1 MPVIDD
7 LTVRINMKGGKD
19 SVSTMKQLKVT
30 TLAAKT
36 AILAAVVGLA
46 KMSQEARRL
55 AMNMDVFEKA
65 TGLSSK
71 VLERMSFKAAS
82 AGISLDNY
90 GDTLQRIQ
98 QMTMDI
104 ARGQGNI
111 APFQLHGIGV
121 NKDPIKVMD
130 QISRR
135 LKQLQRDPA
144 RAAQLAQDFGLS
156 NEMMYALMQGQ
167 TEELE
172 EQWLLKAK
180 DKDALVKLNREWY
193 KLWWYTKQ
201 IGIISQGFLAHTAL
215 PIVKA
220 TTKLVKALGEILF
233 AASEWYSRTAWIK
246 DFMTAIAIITAG
258 ILIYLHPIIAS
269 IILIAIALEDVWGY
283 FHGEKSI
290 TGGLIEWI
298 KSGKILKDI
307 FMTIA
312 EVLRSISKFF
322 FGSKATKKIFDFFG
336 GKDATS
342 GAQVGFANNLKSLLP
357 DFSDF
362 APIGITGVPGGL
374 SVTQH
379 NVANFISRG
388 AKEDAEAAGAFA
400 SEAAAVDNSAMQNPE
415 LSRGNAGLGVYK
427 LQED

>member
-1 MPVIDD
+1 MPVIND

-19 SVSTMKQLKVT
+19 SVSAMKQLKVT

-36 AILAAVVGLA
+36 AALAAVVAFA
-46 KMSQEARRL
+46 KMSQEARKL
-55 AMNMDVFEKA
+55 AMNMDVFEKT

-121 NKDPIKVMD
+121 SKDPIKVMD
-130 QISRR
+130 QISAK
-135 LKQLQRDPA
+135 LKSLQGNPA

-180 DKDALVKLNREWY
+180 DKEALVQLNREWY
-193 KLWWYTKQ
+193 KLWWYAKQ
-201 IGIISQGFLAHTAL
+201 IGIRSQGFLAHVAL
-215 PIVKA
+215 PIVKIA
-220 TTKLVKALGEILF
+220 ARLVKTFGEILF
-233 AASEWYSRTAWIK
+233 AVSDWYSKTAWIK
-246 DFMTAIAIITAG
+246 DFMTAIAIIAAG
-258 ILIYLHPIIAS
+258 ILIYLHPIIAT
-269 IILIAIALEDVWGY
+269 LALVAIALEDVWGY
-283 FHGEKSI
+283 FHGKDSI

-298 KSGKILKDI
+298 KSGEILKDI

-312 EVLRSISKFF
+312 EVIRGISK
-322 FGSKATKKIFDFFG
+322 GVIGAKWTKKIFDFFG
-336 GKDATS
+336 GKDES
-342 GAQVGFANNLKSLLP
+342 GAKVGFGTNLKSLLP
-357 DFSDF
+357 SFTDF
-362 APIGITGVPGGL
+362 APLGIAGAAGGMTL
-374 SVTQH
+374 TQH

-388 AKEDAEAAGAFA
+388 AREDAEAAGAFA
-400 SEAAAVDNSAMQNPE
+400 SEAAAVDSSAMQNPE

-427 LQED
+427 LPEE

>member
-7 LTVRINMKGGKD
+7 LTVRINMKGGKE

-30 TLAAKT
+30 TLAVKT
-36 AILAAVVGLA
+36 AALAAVVAFA
-46 KMSQEARRL
+46 KMSQEARKL
-55 AMNMDVFEKA
+55 AMNMDVFEKT

-121 NKDPIKVMD
+121 SKDPIKVMD
-130 QISRR
+130 QISRK
-135 LKQLQRDPA
+135 LKALQGDPA

-172 EQWLLKAK
+172 EQWLLKEK
-180 DKDALVKLNREWY
+180 DKDVLVQLNREWY
-193 KLWWYTKQ
+193 KLWWYAKQ
-201 IGIISQGFLAHTAL
+201 IGIRSQGFLAHIAL
-215 PIVKA
+215 PIVKTA
-220 TTKLVKALGEILF
+220 AKLVKMFGEILF
-233 AASEWYSRTAWIK
+233 AVSDWFSRTAWIK
-246 DFMTAIAIITAG
+246 DFLIAISIIVGG
-258 ILIYLHPIIAS
+258 ILAALHPIIAA
-269 IILIAIALEDVWGY
+269 IALVAIALEDIWGY

-290 TGGLIEWI
+290 TGALIEWI
-298 KSGKILKDI
+298 KSGQILKDI

-312 EVLRSISKFF
+312 KVLQFIFSIGEKSMPKVL
-322 FGSKATKKIFDFFG
+322 DFYG
-336 GKDATS
+336 GKDAKT
-342 GAQVGFANNLKSLLP
+342 GAYVGFGNNAKSLLP
-357 DFSDF
+357 NFGSF
-362 APIGITGVPGGL
+362 APLGIAGASGGMTL
-374 SVTQH
+374 TQH

-400 SEAAAVDNSAMQNPE
+400 SEAAAVDSSAMQNPE
-415 LSRGNAGLGVYK
+415 LSRGNTGLGVYK
-427 LQED
+427 LPEE